1 MRKTTGILIAL
12 LFFFST
18 SNAEETQYTNNSFAR
33 LSYVKGDIYVQR
45 STDLGYE
52 EGVVN
57 MPISEGDRMGT
68 TEGRAEIYL
77 GNGNYVRLDNET
89 KVDFLTLPDKASD
102 LIRIRVWTGH
112 IYFRVR
118 GLGEEK
124 NIEIHTPDVSIYVLD
139 NGLYRIDVRMGS
151 ETEIF
156 VYEGMLEAAGESD
169 SILIN
174 NEQRIEV
181 ASGRFTTQ
189 PTRFYAVA
197 EDSFDRWSEHR
208 DSQIR
213 KRMAR
218 TYLPEE
224 LEDYEYELATYG
236 EWVYVAPY
244 GNVWVPGGIDIHWRP
259 YYYGRWT
266 WLSLC
271 GWTWIPYEP
280 WGWCTYHYGRWHWR
294 FGLGWY
300 WIPTTIWGPAW
311 VSWYWG
317 HDHFYWAPLSYYGYP
332 GVIINNV
339 YYDRYRGRYYPYNS
353 RALTVIH
360 KNQLRARNVSKVALS
375 QDAVKRIG
383 KINLSKKSL
392 NVRPTAS
399 KISVESLGGKKVLL
413 RKNGT
418 SPESKV
424 IKRTSLT
431 TVRKNEAVDSRRV
444 EKKSTTR
451 VYRSQEGKVIKKN
464 LAGEGK
470 VSEKKPIYKSRSTAK
485 KSTAKKSTVKR
496 NTVKKSSSSTTSS
509 RKATT
514 KNPIYKSRTTAKK
527 SNVKRSTVKKGTY
540 GYSSSPKI
548 RTNKPSKKITTKKSS
563 SFIGRIY
570 KNSSGTSRSITSRS
584 SRSSSSSRK
593 SITSRSSRSSSRSS
607 SRGISSKRISSGSK
621 SRSSS
626 GASRRSSSSSSRRTA
641 SSGKVKKKK

>member
-12 LFFFST
+12 LFFFSV
-18 SNAEETQYTNNSFAR
+18 SHAEEIQYTNNSFAR

-68 TEGRAEIYL
+68 TDGRAEIYL

-89 KVDFLTLPDKASD
+89 KLDLLTLPDKTSE

-118 GLGEEK
+118 GLEEEK

-139 NGLYRIDVRMGS
+139 NGLYRIDVRQGS

-156 VYEGMLEAAGESD
+156 VYEGMLEAAGEAD

-174 NEQRIEV
+174 NEQRVEV
-181 ASGRFTTQ
+181 VTGRFTSQ

-208 DSQIR
+208 DSQIS
-213 KRMAR
+213 KRMAKV
-218 TYLPEE
+218 YLPEE
-224 LEDYEYELATYG
+224 LEDYEYELSTYG
-236 EWVYVAPY
+236 EWVYMPSY
-244 GNVWVPGGIDIHWRP
+244 GNVWVPGGIDPYWRP
-259 YYYGRWT
+259 YYHGRWT
-266 WLSLC
+266 WLSRC
-271 GWTWIPYEP
+271 GWTWVPYEP

-294 FGLGWY
+294 YGLGWY

-311 VSWYWG
+311 VSWCWG
-317 HDHFYWAPLSYYGYP
+317 HDYFGWAPLSYYGYP

-339 YYDRYRGRYYPYNS
+339 YYGRYRGSYHPHNS

-360 KNQLRARNVSKVALS
+360 KNQLKARNVSKVALS
-375 QDAVKRIG
+375 QKSVKSLG
-383 KINLSKKSL
+383 KISLSRQRL

-399 KISVESLGGKKVLL
+399 KVSVERLAGKKVLL
-413 RKNGT
+413 RKTGT

-424 IKRTSLT
+424 RKRSSSTK
-431 TVRKNEAVDSRRV
+431 VRKNEVVDSKRIG
-444 EKKSTTR
+444 KKSAVR
-451 VYRSQEGKVIKKN
+451 VYPSQEGKTIKKKS
-464 LAGEGK
+464 GRESK
-470 VSEKKPIYKSRSTAK
+470 VRERESIYKSRS
-485 KSTAKKSTVKR
+485 S
-496 NTVKKSSSSTTSS
+496 VKKDSYGYTSS
-509 RKATT
+509 QKTST
-514 KNPIYKSRTTAKK
+514 KKPISKP
-527 SNVKRSTVKKGTY
+527 RSTVKKDSY
-540 GYSSSPKI
+540 GYTSSRKVSAK
-548 RTNKPSKKITTKKSS
+548 KPSNKIKSKKSS

-570 KNSSGTSRSITSRS
+570 KNI
-584 SRSSSSSRK
+584 SSSSK
-593 SITSRSSRSSSRSS
+593 SVKSRSLRSS
-607 SRGISSKRISSGSK
+607 SRGTSSKRISSSSK

-626 GASRRSSSSSSRRTA
+626 GPSRKSSSSSSRKTVK
-641 SSGKVKKKK
+641 SGKVKKKK